1 MPSCKDQDGIFYTYR
16 NRKINQKGIQ
26 KGFIY
31 CKKARM
37 KNEQTMFVNR
47 F

>member
-1 MPSCKDQDGIFYTYR
+1 MPSCKNQDGIFTYR
-16 NRKINQKGIQ
+16 NRKINQKDIH
-26 KGFIY
+26 KDFIY

-37 KNEQTMFVNR
+37 KNEQVMFVNR